1 MEPVWISEIKT
12 LTDLDS
18 GIIDVNFIISRYN
31 VIAFYIILKII
42 LRIDTSYNKRYYTWT
57 TSTGMNDYYSKVGGC
72 NIDITLY

>member
-1 MEPVWISEIKT
+1 MWISEIKT

-31 VIAFYIILKII
+31 VIVLYIILKII

-57 TSTGMNDYYSKVGGC
+57 TSTGMNDYYSKV
-72 NIDITLY
+72 